1 MSSLASTSANA
12 ATATYRTILL
22 INLVAFAVV
31 VIHRC
36 ATPLPDSEYVHRLV
50 SYEHGLIRRGLVGEI
65 YSWFTDRISPW
76 VVRIEGFLAIGVA
89 AGLYAA
95 VFTRTYRVKSLETLV
110 LACFLF
116 GSPLLFKNFVGN
128 LGKFDVLGAIVAM
141 LAVLLPLK
149 LWSYVL
155 IGTLSALLL
164 FVHHVHSTIY
174 IPTIYGI
181 LLVRAVGVGRR
192 VRASDVALI
201 AGSLVLLAAL
211 FAHLLVC
218 TAAKVPLETFLEGLQ
233 ARALQPVPE
242 RQAFMW
248 YSTIA
253 EETRIS
259 LGMMPEHL
267 KRLPIYAAIVLIHLP
282 VIAFLARRIQPL
294 KVTRPLAYRIYLM
307 VAAVVLGGYLVTN
320 IITFDYARHL
330 GNLALCFILLTQAQI
345 VAASGP
351 VTAADDLEPF
361 DKKFIAAAASA
372 AALPW
377 VGTVYP
383 LV

>member
-1 MSSLASTSANA
+1 MTSLVSTSTNA
-12 ATATYRTILL
+12 VTVYRSILL
-22 INLVAFAVV
+22 ICLVAFAVV
-31 VIHRC
+31 IAHRC
-36 ATPLPDSEYVHRLV
+36 LTPLPDSEYVHRLV
-50 SYEHGLIRRGLVGEI
+50 SYEHGLIRRGLVGEL
-65 YSWFTDRISPW
+65 YSWFTVQVSPW
-76 VVRIEGFLAIGVA
+76 AVRIEGFLAIAVA
-89 AGLYAA
+89 AVLYAA
-95 VFTRTYRVKSLETLV
+95 IFARTYRIRPLETLV

-116 GSPLLFKNFVGN
+116 GSPLLFKNFIGN

-141 LAVLLPLK
+141 LAVLLPLR
-149 LWSYVL
+149 LWAYGL
-155 IGTLSALLL
+155 IGVLGALLL
-164 FVHHVHSTIY
+164 FIHHVHATVY

-181 LLVRAVGVGRR
+181 LLVRAVGERGRLNSTD
-192 VRASDVALI
+192 AALI

-218 TAAKVPLETFLEGLQ
+218 TAAKVPAETFLAGLR
-233 ARALQPVPE
+233 ARALQPVPD

-259 LGMMPEHL
+259 IGMFPEHL

-282 VIAFLARRIQPL
+282 VIAFLARRIRPL
-294 KVTRPLAYRIYLM
+294 KVAYPLAYRTYQ
-307 VAAVVLGGYLVTN
+307 VAAAVVLGGYLVTN

-330 GNLALCFILLTQAQI
+330 GNLALCLLLLTEAQI
-345 VAASGP
+345 VAATGR
-351 VTAADDLEPF
+351 VTDADDLDPS
-361 DKKFIAAAASA
+361 DRKLTAAAASA